1 VGCQGLSDRVT
12 QTGLPRLRHANRRF
26 DDIYYLCNMKAKKTI
41 TEKDYINGVK
51 KANRELEI
59 AMFGKQVSMRGAISH
74 KSKKDYN
81 RQQAKRI
88 EW

>member
-1 VGCQGLSDRVT
+1 
-12 QTGLPRLRHANRRF
+12 
-26 DDIYYLCNMKAKKTI
+26 MKAKKTI

-59 AMFGKQVSMRGAISH
+59 AMFGKQVSMRGTICH
-74 KSKKDYN
+74 KSKKNYN
-81 RQQAKRI
+81 RQQAKKI

>member
-1 VGCQGLSDRVT
+1 
-12 QTGLPRLRHANRRF
+12 
-26 DDIYYLCNMKAKKTI
+26 MKPKTKI
-41 TEKDYINGVK
+41 TEKDYIVAMK

-59 AMFGKQVSMRGAISH
+59 AMFGKQVSMRGGVKH

-81 RQQAKRI
+81 RQKAKRI